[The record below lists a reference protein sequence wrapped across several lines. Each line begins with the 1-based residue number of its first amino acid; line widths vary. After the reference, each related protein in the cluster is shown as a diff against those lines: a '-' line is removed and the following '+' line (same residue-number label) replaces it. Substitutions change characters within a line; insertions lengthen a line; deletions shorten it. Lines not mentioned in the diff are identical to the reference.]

1 MAKVSASEKV
11 DTACYAALQILGGNG
26 YSAEYPLEQWSRDA
40 CITSIHKG
48 TSEIQRIINGNSLE
62 LFKLGRGK

>member
-1 MAKVSASEKV
+1 MTKVSASEKA
-11 DTACYAALQILGGNG
+11 DAAFYAALQMLGRNG

-40 CITSIHKG
+40 CITSIYKG